1 MLNRIN
7 VLFERLTGRDKVI
20 GAQRWTL
27 RCDVRD
33 VCQLVQ
39 HGDNTAAEFL
49 DFGERVSLAAAIDDK
64 KRLAVPSVDDVW
76 RKMPRTDNAE
86 PRQLGNESVA
96 FLGTSWTSDGPKTLD
111 DSDGRDPLASQPE
124 SPTIATNTI
133 SALTYIKRA
142 LFCS

>member
-33 VCQLVQ
+33 MCQLVQ
-39 HGDNTAAEFL
+39 HGDNTADEFL

-64 KRLAVPSVDDVW
+64 KRLAFPSVDDLW
-76 RKMPRTDNAE
+76 REMPRTDKAE
-86 PRQLGNESVA
+86 PRQL
-96 FLGTSWTSDGPKTLD
+96 SDEGVVFQSTAADAGARSNL
-111 DSDGRDPLASQPE
+111 
-124 SPTIATNTI
+124 
-133 SALTYIKRA
+133 
-142 LFCS
+142 